1 MREKG
6 IDALYLDVSSSMTYF
21 TGLKFR
27 RTERMHSAVL
37 PAKGEIVYVSPAFEV
52 EKLKTMISFG
62 DKIAVWEE
70 DEDPTATVTET
81 VRALGYPSGTIAVDE
96 ATPFF
101 TFDGLRRAGNAY
113 TFINSIDVTAGC
125 RMIKS
130 EHEMALMQTAKNI
143 TLEAHKAAARIMREG
158 ITTTE
163 VQAFLTAA
171 HRKLGSEGDPP
182 FNAVLFGEAS
192 AYPHGVPYPQTLK
205 DGDMILIDTGAP
217 VDGYL
222 SDITRSYVFG
232 EPTKRQR
239 DVWNLEKAAQ
249 AAGFAAAKP
258 GNRCEDID
266 IAARGVI
273 NGGGFGPG
281 YATPGLPHRTG
292 HGIGLDVHEWP
303 YLVKGDKTVLRPG
316 MTFSNEPTICI
327 YGEFGVRLEDHMVIT
342 ETGARWFTQPAHSV
356 DDPPTRRQR
365 RCSRQRRYLGPRRCS
380 WPPVSWCRSRS
391 CFATA
396 SITFEPRRMMVETF
410 SLDNYVKFF
419 SDPYYT
425 GVLWTTLRVA
435 PFAPSSASP
444 WACRWPTC
452 WRAPSRGSRTC

>member
-1 MREKG
+1 MTVGVGGSTAEAELAAIKSMRGDVPPIGVDERLRRIARAQEIMREKG

-37 PAKGEIVYVSPAFEV
+37 PAKGEIVYISPAFEV

-130 EHEMALMQTAKNI
+130 EHELALMQTAKNI

-163 VQAFLTAA
+163 VQAFLAAA

-217 VDGYL
+217 VDRL
-222 SDITRSYVFG
+222 SLRHHAFLRFG
-232 EPTKRQR
+232 EPTRRQR

-266 IAARGVI
+266 IAGARGHKRRRLRARLCDAR
-273 NGGGFGPG
+273 PP
-281 YATPGLPHRTG
+281 APHRPRHRPG
-292 HGIGLDVHEWP
+292 RARMALSREGRQDRAAARHDLLERADHLHLWRIRRAPRGSHDDHRDRRP
-303 YLVKGDKTVLRPG
+303 LVYPAGPFGRRSLRPG
-316 MTFSNEPTICI
+316 EVNSDRLLFARLGASLVSLT
-327 YGEFGVRLEDHMVIT
+327 VRLQDI
-342 ETGARWFTQPAHSV
+342 
-356 DDPPTRRQR
+356 
-365 RCSRQRRYLGPRRCS
+365 
-380 WPPVSWCRSRS
+380 
-391 CFATA
+391 
-396 SITFEPRRMMVETF
+396 
-410 SLDNYVKFF
+410 
-419 SDPYYT
+419 
-425 GVLWTTLRVA
+425 
-435 PFAPSSASP
+435 
-444 WACRWPTC
+444 
-452 WRAPSRGSRTC
+452 